1 MIDFEPYVD
10 LSFRVQSP
18 SALWSDHGF
27 SLFGA
32 ISRILPEAHETNAI
46 GILPIA
52 GNQIGDRKIQLN
64 ERSRLTLRIPSGD
77 IADWLSLAGKKLD
90 VAGASLQVGIPEV
103 RALVP
108 ATAVRSRL
116 VTTKNGQDQVRF
128 EAELR
133 RQMESLGVS
142 RECVITITKRRTI
155 RIHSKE
161 VVGYEVVI
169 EGLSY
174 DESLAL
180 QTYGLGGR
188 RHMGCGV
195 FVPAKMFFGITNED
209 T

>member
-1 MIDFEPYVD
+1 MIAFEPYVD

-18 SALWSDHGF
+18 SPLWSDHGF
-27 SLFGA
+27 KLFGA
-32 ISRILPEAHETNAI
+32 ISRILPEAHETDAI

-64 ERSRLTLRIPSGD
+64 DRSRLTLRIPSGD
-77 IADWLSLAGKKLD
+77 IARWLPLSGKTLQ
-90 VAGASLQVGIPEV
+90 VADASLQVGIPEV

-133 RQMESLGVS
+133 RQLGALGVS
-142 RECVITITKRRTI
+142 DEAVFTITKRRTI

-180 QTYGLGGR
+180 QIYGLGGR

-195 FVPAKMFFGITNED
+195 FVAANPLLSFKNKNS
-209 T
+209 